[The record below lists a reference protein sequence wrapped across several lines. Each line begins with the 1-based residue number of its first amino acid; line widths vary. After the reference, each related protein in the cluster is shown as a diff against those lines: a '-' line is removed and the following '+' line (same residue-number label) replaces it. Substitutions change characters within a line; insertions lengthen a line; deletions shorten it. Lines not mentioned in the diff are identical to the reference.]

1 MASSSEKPA
10 TMTYDS
16 ASDTLKSASP
26 SVNEKAREA
35 EDSVREGTQSPTPD
49 PEPTNIS
56 NKEAR
61 VSTDS
66 GLRKVHS
73 TTKDVQDELTRVM
86 TSGEGIEYPTG
97 VKLSLISLALCLSV
111 FLMALDNTIIA
122 TAIPKITDQFHS
134 LPDVGWYGSA
144 YLLTTASFQLLFG
157 KFYTFFS
164 IKYVYLTAIGIFE
177 LGSLICG
184 IAPNSIALIL
194 GRAIAGLGSAGIFSG
209 ALIIVAYS
217 VPLVKRP
224 MYTGF
229 IGAMYGIASV
239 AGPLLGGVFTDK
251 ATWRW
256 CFFINLPIGAI
267 TMLVILIF
275 FKAPERAA
283 VASLGWK
290 ERIKEFDLYGTAFF
304 IPAIISL
311 LLALQW
317 GGTKYAWSSWRI
329 ILLFVFFAI
338 LICIF
343 ITIQFWKQDTATIPP
358 KMMKKRSM
366 WAAAMFSFCMGS
378 FFLLLVYF
386 LPIWFQAVKGASAVK
401 SGIMNLPMVLSL
413 VLVSIISGIGVTL
426 VGYYAPL
433 MIVSSIL
440 AATGAGMLSTFTPE
454 SGHAMWIGYQCLTGI
469 GIGLGMQQPL
479 IAVQTVLD
487 ISQVPVGTS
496 VIIFVQT
503 LGGALFVSV
512 GQNVFTNKLVTDLA
526 KYAPSID
533 PKIVLSTGATSIQ
546 QTIAKSAL
554 PGVTL
559 AYNNALTHAFLVAA
573 IMAAFTFIGSASIE
587 WRSVKGKKIEV
598 GAA

>member
-1 MASSSEKPA
+1 MTDEKGTAMDDKAS
-10 TMTYDS
+10 TYS
-16 ASDTLKSASP
+16 MSSP
-26 SVNEKAREA
+26 SLTEKGSAVETSQSTREA
-35 EDSVREGTQSPTPD
+35 TRSPSPVPAPIEEEPQLKKVMSVA
-49 PEPTNIS
+49 
-56 NKEAR
+56 EAQAQL
-61 VSTDS
+61 S
-66 GLRKVHS
+66 K
-73 TTKDVQDELTRVM
+73 VM

-97 VKLSLISLALCLSV
+97 VKLNLISLALCLSV

-164 IKYVYLTAIGIFE
+164 IKWVYLIAIGIFE
-177 LGSLICG
+177 FGSLICG
-184 IAPNSIALIL
+184 IAPNSIALII
-194 GRAIAGLGSAGIFSG
+194 GRAIAGIGSAGIFSG

-267 TMLVILIF
+267 TMLVIVIF
-275 FKAPERAA
+275 FTPPQRAA
-283 VASLGWK
+283 IASLGWK
-290 ERIKEFDLYGTAFF
+290 ERIKEFDLLGTAAF

-317 GGTKYAWSSWRI
+317 GGTKYPWDSGRI
-329 ILLFVFFAI
+329 IALFV
-338 LICIF
+338 IF
-343 ITIQFWKQDTATIPP
+343 GIMVAVFIAIQFWKGDSATVPP
-358 KMMKKRSM
+358 KIMKNRSM
-366 WAAAMFSFCMGS
+366 AAASWFSFTLGS

-401 SGIMNLPMVLSL
+401 SGIMNLPMVLTL
-413 VLVSIISGIGVTL
+413 VLVSIISGIGVTV

-433 MIVSSIL
+433 MIASSVL
-440 AATGAGMLSTFTPE
+440 MAVGVGLMSTFTPA
-454 SGHAMWIGYQCLTGI
+454 SYHGYWIGYQALAGV
-469 GIGLGMQQPL
+469 GVGLGMQQPL

-487 ISQVPVGTS
+487 ISVVPIGTS
-496 VIIFVQT
+496 VIIFLQT

-512 GQNVFTNKLVTDLA
+512 GQNIFSNKLVVGL
-526 KYAPSID
+526 KRYAPGID
-533 PKIVLSTGATSIQ
+533 PSIVLRTGATSIQ
-546 QTIAKSAL
+546 QTIDKADL

-559 AYNNALTHAFLVAA
+559 AYNNALTQTFLVAA
-573 IMAAFTFIGSASIE
+573 VMAALTIVGSLSIE
-587 WRSVKGKKIEV
+587 WKSVKGKKIEM